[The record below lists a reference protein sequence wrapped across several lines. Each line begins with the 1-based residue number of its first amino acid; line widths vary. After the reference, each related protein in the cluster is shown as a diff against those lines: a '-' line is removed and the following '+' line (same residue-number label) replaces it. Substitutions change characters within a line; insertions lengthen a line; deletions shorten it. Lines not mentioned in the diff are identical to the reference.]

1 MTAWTG
7 SGTRVLS
14 KTYNGFTGSQV
25 MSESCHGNL
34 GAKATYDIL
43 KCYILE
49 VCVHRGFSDN
59 AAMHDLCCV
68 NRLRIRDPRVT
79 VSAVN
84 CFNSSMH
91 LIDENKPPNHS
102 HIFHTTTTHIYI
114 YSYCICIF
122 KYMCIGWY
130 KQYTL
135 YFLYV
140 CTLCNLY
147 WRYICITYY
156 I

>member
-68 NRLRIRDPRVT
+68 NRLRIRGPRAT

-114 YSYCICIF
+114 VTVYVYLNVCVLGDISNIPCISCMYVLCAICIEDIF
-122 KYMCIGWY
+122 VLHI
-130 KQYTL
+130 
-135 YFLYV
+135 
-140 CTLCNLY
+140 
-147 WRYICITYY
+147 YY